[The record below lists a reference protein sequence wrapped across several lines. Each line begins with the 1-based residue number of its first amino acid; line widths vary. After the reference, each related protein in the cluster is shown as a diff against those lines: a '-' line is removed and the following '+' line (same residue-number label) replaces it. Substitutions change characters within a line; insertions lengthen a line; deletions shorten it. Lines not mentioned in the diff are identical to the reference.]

1 MKSFLTS
8 FGRSERGAAMTIATL
23 QGATRTGLREFYVV
37 QNGSD
42 DFLTR
47 RDNDDWW
54 TPCVEDT
61 AVLSETDAE
70 NLAAYC
76 LTVCVALPA
85 IACLQ
90 STFVN

>member
-1 MKSFLTS
+1 M
-8 FGRSERGAAMTIATL
+8 
-23 QGATRTGLREFYVV
+23 
-37 QNGSD
+37 
-42 DFLTR
+42 TR